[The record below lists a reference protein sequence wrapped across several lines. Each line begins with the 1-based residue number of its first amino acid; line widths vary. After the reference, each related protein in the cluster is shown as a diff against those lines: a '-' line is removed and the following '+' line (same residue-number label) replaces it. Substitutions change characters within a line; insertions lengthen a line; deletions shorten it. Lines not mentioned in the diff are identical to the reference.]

1 MNKKLKFIVFRSK
14 QQIKDAVQENDFLKN
29 LDCVQIRELVESM
42 YSRDVDFGEFIVRE
56 NEPGNHL
63 FVSAEGEFEII
74 VNDKVLGTLPAGKAF
89 GELAI
94 LYNCRRT
101 ASIRGKIL
109 ITFRSFFLKL
119 SSSSA
124 LQPNSRVWVLDRRAF
139 QQIMMRTG
147 LQRIEENVEFLK
159 SVPLL
164 QNLNDDVLSKI
175 ANVLELVSTEH
186 THESPK
192 ISRRYRQNLR
202 EC

>member
-1 MNKKLKFIVFRSK
+1 MKEFFYAPNRSK
-14 QQIKDAVQENDFLKN
+14 QQIKDAVLENDFLKH

-42 YSRDVDFGEFIVRE
+42 YSRDVDFEEFVVRE

-74 VNDKVLGTLPAGKAF
+74 VNDKVLGTLPAGRAF

-101 ASIRGKIL
+101 ASIRGKKKFYSQ
-109 ITFRSFFLKL
+109 TFQRKFSI
-119 SSSSA
+119 SA
-124 LQPNSRVWVLDRRAF
+124 VKPKSRVWVLDRRAF

-147 LQRIEENVEFLK
+147 LQRIEENVKFLK

-164 QNLNDDVLSKI
+164 QNLEENVLSKI
-175 ANVLELVSTEH
+175 ADVLELVS
-186 THESPK
+186 
-192 ISRRYRQNLR
+192 
-202 EC
+202 